1 MSTFQDWS
9 WREDTTYN
17 WFKCKIVSLVL
28 STYNLQKSI
37 EKNVSAKFLVMFF
50 QHITYKSTLNK
61 NCIDGRPFAKE
72 CLILERRKC
81 SALLSRKQCLLCLI
95 VTGCSLAADVLMKF
109 DQLPIGCSC
118 PYLCCCWCLGCL
130 RMTSCGV
137 DQDSDFKWQ
146 NWHKDIF
153 LQLDY
158 GRTNDERLSHCWGG
172 SAKTTT

>member
-1 MSTFQDWS
+1 MLKVWWICS
-9 WREDTTYN
+9 
-17 WFKCKIVSLVL
+17 CCCLSLLPQLACSIHPTWCIEFSRSLYVL
-28 STYNLQKSI
+28 
-37 EKNVSAKFLVMFF
+37 E
-50 QHITYKSTLNK
+50 
-61 NCIDGRPFAKE
+61 RPFAKD

-81 SALLSRKQCLLCLI
+81 SALLSRKQRLL

-153 LQLDY
+153 LQLASVPHAAFPTLRY
-158 GRTNDERLSHCWGG
+158 ACIHH
-172 SAKTTT
+172 